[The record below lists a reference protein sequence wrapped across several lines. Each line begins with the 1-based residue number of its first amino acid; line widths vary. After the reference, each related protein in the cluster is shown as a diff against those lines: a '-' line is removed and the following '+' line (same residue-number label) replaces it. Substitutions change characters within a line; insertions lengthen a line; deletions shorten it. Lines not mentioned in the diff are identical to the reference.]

1 MIRILHAADLHLD
14 SPFDALS
21 EEKAAQ
27 RRREQRELLRSLASI
42 RAENGCDLVL
52 LSGDLFDSDAA
63 WAETEELLSLTL
75 SELAVPVFI
84 APGNHDYFRSR
95 GRWTRLRLPEN
106 ARVFS
111 SPDFSCEVLNDM
123 GVRVWGAAFTDT
135 YCAGK
140 LAELRIPRADDFI
153 DLVCVHGEVG
163 VPGSRYNPIS
173 ERELAG
179 TKADYVALGHN
190 HSFSGLRKAGGTYY
204 AWPGCPEGRGFDEC
218 GEKGVLLVDIDAPG
232 KVRARFLPT
241 AARRYERL
249 SVGAGELDG
258 FRLPAGSERNIY
270 ELTVTGETDSAPDLA
285 ALRRALEG
293 QCFALR
299 LRDATRIRRDVWER
313 AGEDSLRGVFL
324 RMLREKYDSARTDAE
339 REEITRA
346 ARWGLAAIDGREE
359 AEPLGN
365 T

>member
-14 SPFDALS
+14 SPFEGLPA
-21 EEKAAQ
+21 EKTAV
-27 RRREQRELLRSLASI
+27 RRREQRELLRTLPRLRSESGAQ
-42 RAENGCDLVL
+42 LVL
-52 LSGDLFDSDAA
+52 LAGDIFDRGVAF
-63 WAETEELLSLTL
+63 AETEEALASAIA
-75 SELAVPVFI
+75 ECAVPVVI
-84 APGNHDYFRSR
+84 SPGNHDYYALG
-95 GRWTRLRLPEN
+95 GRWDRMRLPEN
-106 ARVFS
+106 AYIFKRAELDFIDLPELDARVY
-111 SPDFSCEVLNDM
+111 
-123 GVRVWGAAFTDT
+123 GAAFTDR
-135 YCAGK
+135 YCPP
-140 LAELRIPRADDFI
+140 LLRGFHAPREEGI
-153 DLVCVHGEVG
+153 LNIMCVHGEVG
-163 VPGSRYNPIS
+163 VQASRYNAIYEADIGES
-173 ERELAG
+173 G
-179 TKADYVALGHN
+179 MDYVALGHI
-190 HSFSGLRKAGGTYY
+190 HAYSGARTAGRVPY